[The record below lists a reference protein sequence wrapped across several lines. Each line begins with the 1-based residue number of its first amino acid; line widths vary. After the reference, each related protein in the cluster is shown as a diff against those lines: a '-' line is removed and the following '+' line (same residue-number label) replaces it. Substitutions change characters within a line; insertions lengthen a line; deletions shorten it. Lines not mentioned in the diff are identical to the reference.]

1 MKNTTKLLSAI
12 AAGLVLSTGAY
23 AQEAAPVSNLGPAVV
38 GASQSENGLFGSM
51 GASGMAI
58 ATVGIMA
65 GTFFIAA
72 NAWEDEEAPAAPPVQ
87 PPPPV
92 DHGAHH

>member
-38 GASQSENGLFGSM
+38 GASQSEDGLFGSM
-51 GASGMAI
+51 GANGMAL

-72 NAWEDEEAPAAPPVQ
+72 NAWEDEEAPAPDVEE
-87 PPPPV
+87 PPPV
-92 DHGAHH
+92 THH

>member
-38 GASQSENGLFGSM
+38 GASQSNDGLFGSM
-51 GASGMAI
+51 GANGIAI
-58 ATVGIMA
+58 ATTAVMV

-72 NAWEDEEAPAAPPVQ
+72 NAWEDDEVIVVPE
-87 PPPPV
+87 PPPEPSP
-92 DHGAHH
+92 HH